1 LTFFSNKKNTKIPYL
16 FLEKQIIQ
24 DTAGQAQVEVTTN
37 SNERE
42 EYMSA
47 VVEQMPVVLPEP
59 CDENQQPP
67 SPPVPK
73 KRGRPGRPAGVP
85 KEKKQTKPL
94 TVRKPY
100 YSLEEPAAV
109 RAARGT
115 ARGHSRDSSAC
126 LRA

>member
-1 LTFFSNKKNTKIPYL
+1 M
-16 FLEKQIIQ
+16 EKQIIQ

-115 ARGHSRDSSAC
+115 ARGHSRGSSAC